1 MKLILAGP
9 TDEGF
14 WHLENEDG
22 MSWKIV
28 ERWTDHPGAAALFGW
43 SAPDGM
49 TAEEQAESAREF
61 LMENIGAEIEAL
73 LHIAQHFDEMER
85 EAVEE
90 VVTEF
95 FGVRL
100 RSTFEA
106 VEEEGE
112 VGFRIEGP
120 QVEIDEEEND

>member
-1 MKLILAGP
+1 MKLMLVGP

-14 WHLENEDG
+14 WHLENENG
-22 MSWKIV
+22 LSWQIV
-28 ERWTDHPGAAALFGW
+28 ERWSDHAAAAALLGW
-43 SAPDGM
+43 VAAIGATDD
-49 TAEEQAESAREF
+49 EQAEAAREF
-61 LMENIGAEIEAL
+61 LMENIGAEIEAP
-73 LHIAQHFDEMER
+73 LHIAQHFEEIER

-90 VVTEF
+90 VVSEF

-106 VEEEGE
+106 VEIEEGR

-120 QVEIDEEEND
+120 IAEIDAK

>member
-1 MKLILAGP
+1 MKLMLVGP
-9 TDEGF
+9 DDSGF
-14 WHLENEDG
+14 WFLENENG
-22 MSWKIV
+22 LSWQIV
-28 ERWTDHPGAAALFGW
+28 ERWGDHPGAAALYGW
-43 SAPDGM
+43 VAPDGA
-49 TAEEQAESAREF
+49 TDDEQAEAAREF
-61 LMENIGAEIEAL
+61 LLEKTGDKIEAP
-73 LHIAQHFDEMER
+73 LHIAQHFEELER

-106 VEEEGE
+106 VEDEGR

-120 QVEIDEEEND
+120 QFEIDEE